1 MISRECIFYINMR
14 QAYLLSPNQAHR
26 LSSRTV
32 LFTCVPQR
40 FLDEARLRKL
50 FGDEVRNVW
59 VPRNTKALAKLVKD
73 REKAALRLEKAEIQ
87 LIKLANAARDGQLRT
102 RGPPPAAATGEDPSP
117 PASLE
122 STPRKR
128 RVLTKS
134 PGAEKPSSPKGKFHE
149 ELDVRETA
157 LPASQQ
163 STATCASPT
172 QLPAAQLVDDMD
184 ESGGEAEYTHPYGL
198 DPSLPDVRG
207 SVAAQWIPASARP
220 SHRPLA
226 NLGRRVDTIRWT
238 RQQIKTLN
246 AQIARLRKRF
256 RAGSGTPLNAVFV
269 EFDTQASAQA
279 AYQILAHHQ
288 PLHMSPRFI
297 GIRPEDVVWPALRM
311 RWWERIMRRFLINGL
326 VAAAVVFWSIPSAA
340 VGIVSNI
347 KFLSST
353 IPFLGWIEKLPSAI
367 TGVIQGLVPALALSM
382 LMAVVPIGLRGEWL
396 PPPFLVWRGSFWP
409 YGRWC

>member
-1 MISRECIFYINMR
+1 MISRECVFYINMR

-40 FLDEARLRKL
+40 FLDEARIRKL
-50 FGDEVRNVW
+50 FGDEVKNVW
-59 VPRNTKALAKLVKD
+59 IPRNTKALAKLVEE
-73 REKAALRLEKAEIQ
+73 REKAAAKLELAEIQ
-87 LIKLANAARDGQLRT
+87 LIKIANAAREGQLRSKN
-102 RGPPPAAATGEDPSP
+102 PPVAETSEKPAFSPSSP
-117 PASLE
+117 DA
-122 STPRKR
+122 TPRSR

-134 PGAEKPSSPKGKFHE
+134 PGGVRPSSAKGKFHE

-157 LPASQQ
+157 VPASQQ
-163 STATCASPT
+163 STATCSSPAP
-172 QLPAAQLVDDMD
+172 PAAAELVDDEED
-184 ESGGEAEYTHPYGL
+184 GPDGDSEYRHPYGL

-207 SVAAQWIPASARP
+207 SVAAQWVPASARP

-226 NLGRRVDTIRWT
+226 NFGRRVDTIRYT
-238 RQQIKTLN
+238 RQRIKTLN

-256 RAGSGTPLNAVFV
+256 RAGNGTPLSAVFV
-269 EFDTQASAQA
+269 EFDTQASAQV
-279 AYQILAHHQ
+279 AYQVLAHHQ

-326 VAAAVVFWSIPSAA
+326 VAVAVVFWSAPSAA

-353 IPFLGWIEKLPSAI
+353 VPFLGWIDKLPSAVV
-367 TGVIQGLVPALALSM
+367 GVIQGLMPALALSM
-382 LMAVVPIGLRGEWL
+382 LMAVVPIGLRGK
-396 PPPFLVWRGSFWP
+396 PPHR
-409 YGRWC
+409 RR